1 MIKLYL
7 SRASSSSC
15 RKARTWLTNHQIP
28 FEEINLNKTSEIPKH
43 DFLHILSLTEAGL
56 DDIIAKKSDIY
67 KELDIDFENITISEI
82 LSLINEHRALIKRPI
97 IVDDTHLQIGF
108 NDDGIRQFIPR
119 NYRYTQKEIFE
130 QNLYENKSNFSN

>member
-1 MIKLYL
+1 MIKIYL

-15 RKARTWLTNHQIP
+15 RKAKAWFTSHQIP
-28 FEEINLNKTSEIPKH
+28 FEEININKASEIPKQ
-43 DFLHILSLTEAGL
+43 DFLHILSLTDAGL

-67 KELDIDFENITISEI
+67 KELNIDFENITLSEI

-119 NYRYTQKEIFE
+119 NYRCTQKKVFE
-130 QNLYENKSNFSN
+130 RNLYENNSNFSN